1 MIETPDFIIAFL
13 ASAILSSLFTPV
25 MKKVALK
32 YKVFDHPNESHKTH
46 KSLVPYLGGI
56 AIILSVLI
64 TTLIGLSYLGSDFAT
79 WILPISVL
87 APALILGLTGLVDDL
102 KKLSPFSRFVVQTVS
117 GIFTASILI
126 TSNTVGSPSGIPELD
141 FVITVFWIVG
151 ITNSINFFDNHD
163 GGASG
168 TVAISS
174 FGLFILARMADQ
186 DFIAALAIVLSGA
199 CFGFLFWN
207 RSPAQIYLGDAGALF
222 LGTMLASLLV
232 RYDPNP
238 VNRIASFSIPIFLLA
253 IPILDTCV
261 AVFSRLR
268 RRKSPFKGGKD
279 HLSHRLVRLSFNRRQ
294 TAVILWTLSAT
305 FVLIAILISNL
316 PFSLEGVVVVIGA
329 ALWMFLLVFFMNQ
342 KDD

>member
-1 MIETPDFIIAFL
+1 MIETQNFIIAFL
-13 ASAILSSLFTPV
+13 ASAILSGLITPI
-25 MKKVALK
+25 MKMVAIR
-32 YKVFDHPNESHKTH
+32 YKVFDHPTESHKTH

-56 AIILSVLI
+56 AIIFSVLI
-64 TTLIGLSYLGSDFAT
+64 TTLIGLSYLGSDSTT
-79 WILPISVL
+79 WVLPISVL
-87 APALILGLTGLVDDL
+87 APALILGLIGLVDDL
-102 KKLSPFSRFVVQTVS
+102 KKLSPFSRFLAQTIS

-126 TSNTVGSPSGIPELD
+126 TSSTVGSPTGITSLD
-141 FVITVFWIVG
+141 FMITVFWIVG
-151 ITNSINFFDNHD
+151 VTNSINFFDNHD

-174 FGLFILARMADQ
+174 IGLFILARFADQ

-207 RSPAQIYLGDAGALF
+207 RSPARIYMGDAGALF

-232 RYDPNP
+232 RYEPNP
-238 VNRIASFSIPIFLLA
+238 INRLASFSIPVFLLA

-268 RRKSPFKGGKD
+268 RGKSPFEGGKD
-279 HLSHRLVRLSFNRRQ
+279 HLSHRLVRLNFNRKE
-294 TAVILWTLSAT
+294 TAIILWSLSAL
-305 FVLIAILISNL
+305 FVLIAILISHL
-316 PFSLEGVVVVIGA
+316 PFSLEGVAVGIGA
-329 ALWMFLLVFFMNQ
+329 VFWLLLLVFFMKQ